1 MAYVKISVSEKM
13 KGFEVMDLSIF
24 KKITDFIM
32 PVDDEELEP
41 EEKVEEKPVKKS
53 TPVQTEPIK
62 QVEEEIAT
70 MSNLATQ
77 AMPSMELGRMRT
89 VEGGSVAFGGM
100 KYTAYARKEEPVSD
114 MRPQLTV
121 VKGGGI
127 SVKINKPANFAEAQ
141 SIANDLLE
149 KNAVIVNYELVDK
162 TEQRKI
168 SDFVNG
174 VCYVTDGSVQQ
185 ISERIVLYM
194 PEGIDAQAVM
204 ASYSMR

>member
-1 MAYVKISVSEKM
+1 M

-62 QVEEEIAT
+62 QVEEETAT

>member
-1 MAYVKISVSEKM
+1 MAYVKIGVSEKM

-62 QVEEEIAT
+62 QVEEETAT

>member
-1 MAYVKISVSEKM
+1 M